1 MDALVAN
8 NDVRTQF
15 YLEAESAPPATT
27 WIECT
32 RLVAPEM
39 MIEIECIALLD

>member
-1 MDALVAN
+1 MDALGSN

-15 YLEAESAPPATT
+15 YLEAGSAPPAAT

-39 MIEIECIALLD
+39 MIEIECIVLLD

>member
-39 MIEIECIALLD
+39 MIETECIALLD